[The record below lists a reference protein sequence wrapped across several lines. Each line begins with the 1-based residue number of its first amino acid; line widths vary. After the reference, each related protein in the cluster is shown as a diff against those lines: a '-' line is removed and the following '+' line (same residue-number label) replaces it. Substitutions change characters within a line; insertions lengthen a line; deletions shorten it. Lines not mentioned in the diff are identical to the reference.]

1 MQTREAEN
9 EAVRM
14 FWNLDSESVRF
25 GWRLALRWVLGEEVG
40 RKKEGAKRD

>member
-14 FWNLDSESVRF
+14 FWNLDRESVRF
-25 GWRLALRWVLGEEVG
+25 GWRLALRWALGEEVG
-40 RKKEGAKRD
+40 KKKGGDQA